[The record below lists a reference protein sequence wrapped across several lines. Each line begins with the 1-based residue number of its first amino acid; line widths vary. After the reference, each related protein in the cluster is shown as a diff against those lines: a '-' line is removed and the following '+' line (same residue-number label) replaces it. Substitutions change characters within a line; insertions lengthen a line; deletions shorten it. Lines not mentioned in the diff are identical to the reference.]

1 MAHGSQADP
10 FASNNT
16 IYPPQKDL
24 PQDFKGF
31 RVSNYRYPYKEP
43 PKAKPW
49 EQSIQGRLTTD
60 NAPAYVAAVKAY
72 LDQKGIDDLI
82 NEPLQW
88 TPGGAGWYDMPWGG
102 QGSQLPDGGV
112 DPNSGREALLGSY
125 TGQVLQPNMY
135 PNQRPKKAEP
145 FQNHS
150 TSYYNDVAAYQLGK
164 IWKDPFRPDTTDIA
178 FPEGSVIVKVEGVT
192 LNEEEW
198 PDVIK
203 GSPVSY
209 VYRPP
214 VVSQPNVAPV
224 VTPIRFLQLA
234 VRVKDKQASPDTG
247 WVFIAFAYN
256 ADQVGATNAWEK
268 TIPVGAMWGNDPE
281 LARRPD
287 FGSGRLRETWVN
299 DYWLNKLNGK
309 NFVTDSLGWG
319 GRLAAPLDL
328 ALRNK
333 VIFVDGGR
341 DTPEKVKASSCI
353 SCHSTG
359 QYPLTANLYPSP
371 NMYFPPEKGK
381 FLLYRPG
388 SKEWNLWFRNLNGKT
403 AFSSI
408 GHRTG
413 IVSSDY
419 DLMLAFALARATG
432 SPEVDTFIRNPIA
445 GH

>member
-16 IYPPQKDL
+16 LYPQQKEL
-24 PQDFKGF
+24 PQGFKGF

-43 PKAKPW
+43 QIARPW
-49 EQSIQGRLTTD
+49 DQRINGKLTTT
-60 NAPAYVAAVKAY
+60 NAPAYVNAVKSY
-72 LDQKGIDDLI
+72 LKDKHIDKLI
-82 NEPLQW
+82 NEPLKW

-102 QGSQLPDGGV
+102 QGSLLPNGEV
-112 DPNSGREALLGSY
+112 DPNSGREALIGSY
-125 TGQVLQPNMY
+125 TGQVLLPKMY
-135 PNQRPKKAEP
+135 PSQPPSSQGP

-150 TSYYNDVAAYQLGK
+150 TTYYNDVAAHQLGK
-164 IWKDPFRPDTTDIA
+164 IWKDPFRPDTSEIA
-178 FPEGSVIVKVEGVT
+178 FPEGSVVVKVEGVT
-192 LNEEEW
+192 LKEEEW
-198 PDVIK
+198 PAVK

-214 VVSQPNVAPV
+214 VGQQSLSPV
-224 VTPIRFLQLA
+224 VTPLRFLQLA
-234 VRVKDKQASPDTG
+234 VRVKDQKASPETG

-256 ADQVGATNAWEK
+256 ADQAGEDAWEK
-268 TIPVGAMWGNDPE
+268 TIPVGAMWGNDPQ
-281 LARRPD
+281 LVKSPD
-287 FGSGRLRETWVN
+287 FGSGQLKETWVN
-299 DYWLNKLNGK
+299 DYWQKKNRGK
-309 NFVTDSLGWG
+309 NFVMDSLGWG

-328 ALRNK
+328 ALRNR

-341 DTPEKVKASSCI
+341 ETPTTVKASSCI

-359 QYPLTANLYPSP
+359 QYPFTANLYPSP

-388 SKEWNLWFRNLNGKT
+388 SKDWNLWFRNLDGKT

-408 GHRTG
+408 GHRSG
-413 IVSSDY
+413 ILSTDY
-419 DLMLAFALARATG
+419 DMMLTFALMRATS
-432 SPEVDTFIRNPIA
+432 SPEVDTFIRNPVA